1 MSITHMQIKNGFPVQ
16 GAPNISIGGLACFA
30 ASPDKK
36 TRLSD
41 DQSLHGVVANPEQ
54 NGLNSCGVGT
64 GLIVD

>member
-1 MSITHMQIKNGFPVQ
+1 MVFPCKAVQ

>member
-1 MSITHMQIKNGFPVQ
+1 MQIKNGFPVQ
-16 GAPNISIGGLACFA
+16 SCARRPEHKHWGPRVLRSF
-30 ASPDKK
+30 PDKK

>member
-1 MSITHMQIKNGFPVQ
+1 MVFPCKAVQ
-16 GAPNISIGGLACFA
+16 GAPNTGIGGLACFA
-30 ASPDKK
+30 ASPMLPLTKK
-36 TRLSD
+36 PRLSD